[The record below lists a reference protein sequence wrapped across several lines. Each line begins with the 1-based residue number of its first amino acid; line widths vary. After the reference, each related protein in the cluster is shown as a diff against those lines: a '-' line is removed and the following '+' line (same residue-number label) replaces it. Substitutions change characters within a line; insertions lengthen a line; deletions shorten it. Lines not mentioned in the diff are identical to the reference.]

1 MGIYQRDDSPYWWML
16 LERPGRKALRQ
27 STGVL
32 VDGGTEVQTKDNRRL
47 AQAVYAA
54 ALGDVVRERHQL
66 PAKRPAEVHT
76 WGQWSEWY
84 ETHVISKLR
93 GQERE
98 KEILA
103 QLRSVFA
110 ELPLDR
116 VTREKASE
124 YMTARLAGGAGARTV
139 NREIDT
145 LKSTMRVAAE
155 HRKID
160 TSPLAG
166 MPRLKVVKPRRRLVT
181 PAEEA
186 RLLPCLGPVD
196 RAIYLIAT
204 DSLVRLGDV
213 LDLRKTD
220 VKGGMVYVADPKDPQ
235 QSEPYRVPLSKRAR
249 EALKALPP
257 SDGEYL
263 FPSRRIA
270 ATERDRRH
278 TIAQALR
285 RACKRA
291 GLKYGR
297 KAGGITFHWA
307 TRRTG
312 ATRLIQTGVDVSTV
326 QELGHWATADL
337 VLEIYSEGSTAAAK
351 QAVEVGG
358 RLASKVK
365 TKTPPPLTEQPTTHR
380 WTSEEARAA
389 AAKRKTRRA
398 WTSETAPREGRP
410 RTSHSRTAKNRQTR

>member
-1 MGIYQRDDSPYWWML
+1 MGIYQRDDSPCWWML

-32 VDGGTEVQTKDNRRL
+32 VDGGTDVQTKDNRKL

-54 ALGDVVRERHQL
+54 ALGDLARERHEL
-66 PAKRPAEVHT
+66 PALREAAAPVLT
-76 WGQWSEWY
+76 WGEWATWY
-84 ETHVISKLR
+84 DDYVVLNLR
-93 GQERE
+93 GKERE
-98 KEILA
+98 KEIID
-103 QLRSVFA
+103 QLRANFGPM
-110 ELPLDR
+110 PLDK
-116 VTREKASE
+116 VTREKVSV
-124 YMTARLAGGAGARTV
+124 YMAGRLAAGVTARTV

-145 LKSTMRVAAE
+145 LKSMLRVAAE
-155 HRKID
+155 HGKID
-160 TSPLAG
+160 ASPLAD
-166 MPRLKVVKPRRRLVT
+166 MPRLKVVRPKRRLIT

-196 RAIYLIAT
+196 RAIYLIAA
-204 DSLVRLGDV
+204 DSLVRLTDV
-213 LDLRKTD
+213 LDLKKTD
-220 VKGGMVYVADPKDPQ
+220 VKGGTVYVSDPKDPK

-249 EALKALPP
+249 EAIKALPA
-257 SDGEYL
+257 SDSEYL
-263 FPSRRIA
+263 FPSRRVA

-278 TIAQALR
+278 TIAQALK

-312 ATRLIQTGVDVSTV
+312 ATRLIQAGVDVSTV

-351 QAVEVGG
+351 KAVEVGG
-358 RLASKVK
+358 KLVAKARGKMPA
-365 TKTPPPLTEQPTTHR
+365 PLTEQPTTHR

-389 AAKRKTRRA
+389 AAKRKKKRV
-398 WTSETAPREGRP
+398 WTSETAPRKGRP
-410 RTSHSRTAKNRQTR
+410 RQG